1 MLFDTIAPQTV
12 GQAGMGLNVA
22 GSVMSVIG
30 AFAGA
35 QSQRSA
41 LAFQADM
48 ARINQAIAESNA
60 RGALMVG
67 QREVQRSRLATA
79 QLKSTQE
86 AGMAANG
93 IDIGEGSAARVRTS
107 TDFMGEVDANTIA
120 ANAIRAAFG
129 YRTQATNFGIDAT
142 MKDAS
147 ASAVSPVMAAGSS
160 LLTGAGRVA
169 SSWYAMVGGPGRTG
183 PG

>member
-1 MLFDTIAPQTV
+1 MLFDNVAPQTV
-12 GQAGMGLNVA
+12 GQLGVGLNLA

-35 QSQRSA
+35 QAQRSS

-60 RGALMVG
+60 RGALMAG
-67 QREVQRSRLATA
+67 QREVQRSQLATA
-79 QLKSTQE
+79 QMKSTQE

-107 TDFMGEVDANTIA
+107 TDFMGQVDANTIA
-120 ANAIRAAFG
+120 ANALRAAYG

-147 ASAVSPVMAAGSS
+147 AQAVSPLVAAGTSM
-160 LLTGAGRVA
+160 LTGAGRVA
-169 SSWYAMVGGPGRTG
+169 SSWYALVKG
-183 PG
+183 